1 MKFRPLGFCLLF
13 PVASFAIAC
22 GANSDANKANLDMSA
37 PAHENMSPS
46 AGDGGAVDNATK
58 DLSKPATVN
67 ESPAPGGA
75 AH

>member
-1 MKFRPLGFCLLF
+1 
-13 PVASFAIAC
+13 
-22 GANSDANKANLDMSA
+22 
-37 PAHENMSPS
+37 MSPS